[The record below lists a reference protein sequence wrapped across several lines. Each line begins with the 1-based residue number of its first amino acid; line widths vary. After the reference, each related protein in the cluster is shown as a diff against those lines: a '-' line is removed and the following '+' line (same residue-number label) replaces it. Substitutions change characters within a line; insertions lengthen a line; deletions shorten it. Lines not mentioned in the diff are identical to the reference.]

1 MHSSFLR
8 LSSFICLLLIL
19 SGTASIYAADDTIK
33 LKTLSVTTKSLTEV
47 EKIPSSISIV
57 SEEKIKKKQ
66 YPNVLSVLREELGL
80 EVVQSGPLGTATSVF
95 LRGAGSN
102 STLVLIDGVQVNS
115 NTTGAFSFSD
125 LTIDN
130 IEKIEILRG
139 PQSTLW
145 GSDAVGGVV
154 NIITKRGKG
163 IPTHSF
169 SFEGGSF
176 GTFKETLNS
185 GGDLG
190 FIDYSLSV
198 SRTDSEGFSAANEN
212 RGNSENDGYENTT
225 VSTRLG
231 RNFLDDGRVD
241 FIGRF
246 TRAIV
251 DFDNFGPTDGTR
263 FSKTDSFT
271 LALPIQKAILDRWDL
286 KINPTLSYEFLRSF
300 NPGGSSKETDI
311 LNRTYGVEVQNN
323 VEINKYF
330 STTFGY
336 EYEVRNGVNEGS
348 NLRRSIY
355 NQGYYLQLQ
364 AHYGKRI
371 SATAGFRHD
380 INSVF
385 DDPTTYKFEAA
396 YRILETGTRI
406 RGAYATGFR
415 APTLNELFFPNF
427 GTSTL
432 KPEESKSWEVGLD
445 QTLAGDKVKASVT
458 YFHVDFENLIETV
471 DLGGFTFRAQNV
483 AKATTKGVE
492 TTITVVLPNNFIA
505 STNYTWLNARDDDG
519 EPLIRRAEHNFSANL
534 THVWKEKLETL
545 LGIRVRSDTRSN
557 STGTNI
563 TRAFTTMR
571 AAMSYKVNKHLKIT
585 ARGENLF
592 DEPYEENYGF
602 GTAGVSGYA
611 GFTWYFNPA
620 SNN

>member
-1 MHSSFLR
+1 M
-8 LSSFICLLLIL
+8 LSN
-19 SGTASIYAADDTIK
+19 TASVHADEDTIK
-33 LKTLSVTTKSLTEV
+33 LKTLSVTTKSLTDV
-47 EKIPSSISIV
+47 EDIPSSISIV
-57 SEEKIKKKQ
+57 SEKEIKKKQ
-66 YPNVLSVLREELGL
+66 YPNVLSVLRDELGM

-125 LTIDN
+125 LPTDN

-154 NIITKRGKG
+154 NIITKKGKG
-163 IPTHSF
+163 KPTHSF

-190 FIDYSLSV
+190 FMDYSLSV
-198 SRTDSEGFSAANEN
+198 SRTDSQGFSAASE
-212 RGNSENDGYENTT
+212 RLGNSENDGYENTT

-231 RNFLDDGRVD
+231 RNFLEDGRVD
-241 FIGRF
+241 FIGKF
-246 TRAIV
+246 TRAIA
-251 DFDNFGPTDGTR
+251 DFDAFGFIDDRGVG
-263 FSKTDSFT
+263 KTDSFT

-286 KINPTLSYEFLRSF
+286 KVNPTYSYEFLKSLD
-300 NPGGSSKETDI
+300 PGGFTTSSHI
-311 LNRTYGVEVQNN
+311 LSKTYGVDVQNN
-323 VEINKYF
+323 VELNKYF

-336 EYEVRNGVNEGS
+336 EHESRRGINEEI
-348 NLRRSIY
+348 NLRETIKNNGFY
-355 NQGYYLQLQ
+355 VQVQ

-371 SATAGFRHD
+371 TATAGFRHD

-385 DDPTTYKFEAA
+385 DDPTTHKFEGA
-396 YRILETGTRI
+396 YRILETNTRI

-427 GTSTL
+427 GTASL
-432 KPEESKSWEVGLD
+432 EPEESNSWEVGLD
-445 QTLAGDKVKASVT
+445 QTLIGGKVKASVT

-483 AKATTKGVE
+483 SKATTKGVE
-492 TTITVVLPNNFIA
+492 TSIVIILPKNFKA

-534 THVWKEKLETL
+534 THTWKEKLETL
-545 LGIRVRSDTRSN
+545 VGIRVRSDTRSN

-563 TRAFTTMR
+563 TPAFTTMR
-571 AAMSYKVNKHLKIT
+571 AAVTYKVNKHLKVT

-592 DEPYEENYGF
+592 DEPYEENFGF

-611 GFTWYFNPA
+611 GFTWYFNPQSA
-620 SNN
+620 N